1 MELFLLISLL
11 GLGALMMAKWCDEG
25 ETNVGNIYLKNQ
37 AQNANLYL
45 GLYTVPTTEPAE
57 TANLASLTEPV
68 GNGYARI
75 TLAPADWA
83 ESPQGT
89 FSNLQKIF
97 TASGGNWGNVY
108 GYFIATSLDG
118 TGKLVGVEQF
128 TDGPYNVVNGS
139 VVKIT
144 PKMPIS

>member
-1 MELFLLISLL
+1 
-11 GLGALMMAKWCDEG
+11 MAKWCDEG

-45 GLYTVPTTEPAE
+45 GLYTAPTTEPAE
-57 TANLASLTEPV
+57 TAALASLTEPS
-68 GNGYARI
+68 GFGYARI
-75 TLAPADWA
+75 ALAPAGWT

-89 FSNLQKIF
+89 FAQTQKTF

-108 GYFIATSLDG
+108 GYFIATSSDG

-128 TDGPYNVVNGS
+128 SDGPYNVVNGS
-139 VVKIT
+139 IVKVT
-144 PKMPIS
+144 PALPIS